1 MRLRE
6 FFYFVQYDGI
16 VLLHV
21 ELGRGFDLFE
31 NVTSNLCVS
40 NDNNTVKFT
49 PLPPAKV
56 SWNVISAACK
66 IGIH

>member
-1 MRLRE
+1 M
-6 FFYFVQYDGI
+6 QYDGI
-16 VLLHV
+16 VSVHV

-31 NVTSNLCVS
+31 DVTSNLYVS

-49 PLPPAKV
+49 PLPPAKF